1 MALAINKTRGAA
13 IVLLAMLFVQIPLG
27 HSSTSKSH
35 VNVYHILLLL
45 MPVLYIPAARY
56 LKLNPATAFIA
67 TMTATAI
74 AASATYGGGVRSTLI
89 LFVAASYFLGVVFG
103 RKLQDVEL
111 RKIFIW
117 MLGCCLTFVI
127 LRDLVYAGSL
137 GAVYARTEGASS
149 ILYMSTGGR
158 NIEASLL
165 ALLSILLLGTRV
177 YPIAAGIALLTS
189 GMMLSRA
196 GLVGAAVSIGIACWR
211 ARKSR
216 HYYFFNFFGVAMG
229 VLLVGLVLS
238 SVIDIPVLDRFN
250 LNAETQLE
258 HKNVGRLALWT
269 TAGTALHQ
277 NVLGYGVGNG
287 VPVMEQLSG
296 LTFVENNVHNI
307 YLQFLLEGGVQ
318 SLLLFLL
325 MAAQILFSRTEG
337 QQRNIKFFLLCYLM
351 LAFIEFSGYEAYFW
365 FFVGMFYARHDLRK
379 IRLRDEAKERMK
391 VRANVLKNRDTL
403 PAPDPTHA

>member
-27 HSSTSKSH
+27 HSTTSKSH

-277 NVLGYGVGNG
+277 NILGYGVGNG

-296 LTFVENNVHNI
+296 ITFVENNVHNI

-318 SLLLFLL
+318 SLLLFLV
-325 MAAQILFSRTEG
+325 MAAQILFTRTEG

-351 LAFIEFSGYEAYFW
+351 LSFIEFSGYEAYFW

>member
-27 HSSTSKSH
+27 HSTTSKSH
-35 VNVYHILLLL
+35 VNVYHLLLLL

-103 RKLQDVEL
+103 RKLQDIEL

-117 MLGCCLTFVI
+117 MLGCCLTFVV

-216 HYYFFNFFGVAMG
+216 HYYFFNFFGIAMG

-250 LNAETQLE
+250 LNAETQLA

-277 NVLGYGVGNG
+277 NILGYGVGNG

-325 MAAQILFSRTEG
+325 MAAQILFTRTEG

-379 IRLRDEAKERMK
+379 IRLREEAKERMK
-391 VRANVLKNRDTL
+391 IRANVLKHRDTL
-403 PAPDPTHA
+403 PAPDSNHA

>member
-1 MALAINKTRGAA
+1 MLINRTRAAAVTLMAMI
-13 IVLLAMLFVQIPLG
+13 FVQVPLT
-27 HSSTSKSH
+27 HSTTSKSH

-45 MPVLYIPAARY
+45 MPLLYLPAVRY

-67 TMTATAI
+67 TMMGTSL
-74 AASATYGGGVRSTLI
+74 AAAATYGGGMRSTLI
-89 LFVAASYFLGVVFG
+89 VFVAMAYFLGVVFG

-111 RKIFIW
+111 RKIFVWI
-117 MLGCCLTFVI
+117 LGCCIVFII
-127 LRDLVYAGSL
+127 LRDAIYAGQL
-137 GAVYARTEGASS
+137 GAVYARSEGASG

-196 GLVGAAVSIGIACWR
+196 GLLGAAVSIGIAAYR
-211 ARKSR
+211 ARKTR
-216 HYYFFNFFGVAMG
+216 HYYLYTFLGIAMM
-229 VLLVGLVLS
+229 VLIAGLVLS

-250 LNAETQLE
+250 LQAETQLE
-258 HKNVGRLALWT
+258 HKNVGRLALWNS
-269 TAGTALHQ
+269 AAAALEQ
-277 NVLGYGVGNG
+277 NLLGYGVGNG
-287 VPVMEQLSG
+287 VPLMEQISG

-318 SLLLFLL
+318 SLLLFLAL
-325 MAAQILFSRTEG
+325 VAHIFFRPAEG
-337 QQRNIKFFLLCYLM
+337 QQRNIKAFLLCYLM

-365 FFVGMFYARHDLRK
+365 FFVGMFYARTDARRAQARIDATARK
-379 IRLRDEAKERMK
+379 ASQLSPPH
-391 VRANVLKNRDTL
+391 
-403 PAPDPTHA
+403 PAPTHA

>member
-27 HSSTSKSH
+27 HSTTSKSH
-35 VNVYHILLLL
+35 VNVYHLLLLL

-103 RKLQDVEL
+103 RKLHDIEL

-216 HYYFFNFFGVAMG
+216 HYYFFNFFGIAMG

-250 LNAETQLE
+250 LNAETQLA

-277 NVLGYGVGNG
+277 NILGYGVGNG

-325 MAAQILFSRTEG
+325 MAAQILFTRTEG

-365 FFVGMFYARHDLRK
+365 FFVGMFYARDDLRK
-379 IRLRDEAKERMK
+379 IRLREEAKERMK
-391 VRANVLKNRDTL
+391 IRANVLKHRDTL
-403 PAPDPTHA
+403 PAPDPNHA

>member
-27 HSSTSKSH
+27 HSTTSKSH
-35 VNVYHILLLL
+35 VNVYHLLLLL

-103 RKLQDVEL
+103 RKLQDIEL

-216 HYYFFNFFGVAMG
+216 HYYFFNFFGIAMG

-250 LNAETQLE
+250 LNAETQLA

-277 NVLGYGVGNG
+277 NILGYGVGNG

-325 MAAQILFSRTEG
+325 MAAQILFTRTEG

-379 IRLRDEAKERMK
+379 IRLREEAKERMK
-391 VRANVLKNRDTL
+391 IRANVLKHRDTL
-403 PAPDPTHA
+403 PAPDPNHA